1 MGYPVEAVL
10 IKALSELLVVGK
22 QVVEGIGKALTM
34 VRLVLG

>member
-10 IKALSELLVVGK
+10 IKALSKLLVVGK
-22 QVVEGIGKALTM
+22 QVVEGIRKALRM